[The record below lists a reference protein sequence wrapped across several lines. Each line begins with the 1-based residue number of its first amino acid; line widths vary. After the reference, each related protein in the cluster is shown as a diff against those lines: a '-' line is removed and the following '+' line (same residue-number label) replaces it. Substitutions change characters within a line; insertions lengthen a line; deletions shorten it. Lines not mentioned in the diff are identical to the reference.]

1 MSTQT
6 SLVLYRMGKATS
18 PTRPN
23 RSTILRT
30 LLQRGPTPRLNVTI
44 ILVLQK
50 KGAPTLV
57 LPIGHTSL
65 DIARHHDPPKN
76 KQ

>member
-6 SLVLYRMGKATS
+6 SLVLYRLGKATS
-18 PTRPN
+18 PARPN

-30 LLQRGPTPRLNVTI
+30 LQQRGPTPRLNVTI

-50 KGAPTLV
+50 KGAATLV

-65 DIARHHDPPKN
+65 DIDRHRNPPKY
-76 KQ
+76 KH